1 MEKIKNMDIDNLTI
15 GQAKELANLFGN
27 KASVSVDQFGSLNC
41 FIGKKVIIRTYAA
54 GVFFGT
60 LIQKAG
66 KEVILNAARRLWYW
80 DTADNGISLSDVAIG
95 GIGKGTKA
103 CAAVDIWLE
112 AIEIIPCSD
121 IAIKS
126 IELTSVYKA

>member
-1 MEKIKNMDIDNLTI
+1 MNIDDLTLGQIKQL
-15 GQAKELANLFGN
+15 KCLFGSDN
-27 KASVSVDQFGSLNC
+27 KPNHSSDQAGGLNC
-41 FIGKKVIIRTYAA
+41 FIGKKVIIRTYSA

-60 LIQKAG
+60 LIEKAG

-80 DTADNGISLSDVAIG
+80 DTADKGISLSDVAIG
-95 GIGKGTKA
+95 GIGKETKA

-126 IELTSVYKA
+126 IESTSVYKA

>member
-1 MEKIKNMDIDNLTI
+1 MNIDELTLGQIKQL
-15 GQAKELANLFGN
+15 KSLFGDEFKTTQVN
-27 KASVSVDQFGSLNC
+27 DQAGGLNC
-41 FIGKKVIIRTYAA
+41 FIGKKVIIRTYSA

-60 LIQKAG
+60 LVEKAG
-66 KEVILNAARRLWYW
+66 KEIILNAARRLWYW
-80 DTADNGISLSDVAIG
+80 ETADKGISLSDVAIG

-126 IELTSVYKA
+126 IESTSVYKA

>member
-1 MEKIKNMDIDNLTI
+1 MNIDELTLGQIKQLKSLLEGNAKTFQGND
-15 GQAKELANLFGN
+15 QAG
-27 KASVSVDQFGSLNC
+27 GLNC

-60 LIQKAG
+60 LIEKAG

-80 DTADNGISLSDVAIG
+80 DTADKGISLSDVAIG
-95 GIGKGTKA
+95 GIGKGTRA

-112 AIEIIPCSD
+112 AIEIIPCSE

-126 IELTSVYKA
+126 IESTSVYKA